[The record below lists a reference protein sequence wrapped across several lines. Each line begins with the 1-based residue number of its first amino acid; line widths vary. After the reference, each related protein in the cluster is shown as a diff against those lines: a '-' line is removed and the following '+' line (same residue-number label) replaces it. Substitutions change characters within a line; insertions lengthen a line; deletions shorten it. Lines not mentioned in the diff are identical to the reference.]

1 MFGPDWDWLWDAWDD
16 FDLSIDWGNVATFV
30 AAIAAIIVSSRFN
43 VLTLR
48 MQTLGS
54 SRNDGTL
61 EMTNCDA
68 RSRPCSLL

>member
-16 FDLSIDWGNVATFV
+16 VDLSIDWGNVAIFV

-43 VLTLR
+43 VPTLR

-61 EMTNCDA
+61 EMTTA
-68 RSRPCSLL
+68 R